1 MSVICPYCKHK
12 MRVKGAHAGR
22 FTPRCDRCD
31 KKFFLVIPSEPGAVC
46 ATGCACSIAP
56 ITSTHSAKQ
65 AANKLCNI
73 IVSNFMIALPF
84 P

>member
-31 KKFFLVIPSEPGAVC
+31 KKFFLVIPSEPGTPPM
-46 ATGCACSIAP
+46 ATPLRDPSLTRRAP
-56 ITSTHSAKQ
+56 
-65 AANKLCNI
+65 
-73 IVSNFMIALPF
+73 
-84 P
+84 